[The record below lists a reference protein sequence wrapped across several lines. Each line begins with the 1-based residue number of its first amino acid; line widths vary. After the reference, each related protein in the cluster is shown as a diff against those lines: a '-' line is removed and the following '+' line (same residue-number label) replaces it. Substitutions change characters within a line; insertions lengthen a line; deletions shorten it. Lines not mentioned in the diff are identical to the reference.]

1 MKENREIRST
11 SAPSVTG
18 RRVSGVAVA
27 FRSPSRPLYEN
38 GKRFIEVILP
48 EAITDELIQ
57 RCDIRALVDH
67 DRARLLARSNKG
79 KGTLKLN
86 LTEFGL
92 EYSFEAPHT
101 ADGDYVVEM
110 VKRGDI
116 EGSSFAFSVADGG
129 ERWEKRKDGTYIRYI
144 SKIRALYDV
153 TITADPAY
161 PSTSVDVRR
170 NGGRENDWRK
180 SLHRAYKKAGI
191 PFTPKEKLEALRKDI
206 DDVKLRQRF
215 IAINNRK

>member
-1 MKENREIRST
+1 MEKREIRSAL
-11 SAPSVTG
+11 APSVSG
-18 RRVSGVAVA
+18 RKVSGVAVA
-27 FRSPSRPLYEN
+27 FKSPSRPLFEQ

-48 EAITDELIQ
+48 EAITDDLIQ

-79 KGTLKLN
+79 RGTLKLTR
-86 LTEFGL
+86 TESGL

-116 EGSSFAFSVADGG
+116 EGSSFAFSVAEGG
-129 ERWEKRKDGTYIRYI
+129 ERWEKRNDGTYTRYI
-144 SKIRALYDV
+144 TKIRALYDV

-161 PSTSVDVRR
+161 PSTSVGVRN
-170 NGGRENDWRK
+170 NGNKNTD
-180 SLHRAYKKAGI
+180 YKKNLHKIAKEAGI
-191 PFTPKEKLEALRKDI
+191 PFTAKEKLEALRKE
-206 DDVKLRQRF
+206 
-215 IAINNRK
+215 INKYNLL

>member
-1 MKENREIRST
+1 MEKKEIRSAL
-11 SAPSVTG
+11 APSVTG
-18 RRVSGVAVA
+18 RKVTGTAVT
-27 FRSPSRPLYEN
+27 FRSPSRPLYEK

-48 EAITDELIQ
+48 EAISDDLIQ

-79 KGTLKLN
+79 RGTLKLTR
-86 LTEFGL
+86 TEFGL
-92 EYSFEAPHT
+92 EYSFEAANT

-116 EGSSFAFSVADGG
+116 EGSSFAFSVAEGG
-129 ERWEKRKDGTYIRYI
+129 ERWEKRKDGTYTRYI

-161 PSTSVDVRR
+161 PSTSVGVRN
-170 NGGRENDWRK
+170 NGYKNTD
-180 SLHRAYKKAGI
+180 YKKNLHKVAKEAGI
-191 PFTPKEKLEALRKDI
+191 PFTTKEKLEALRKE
-206 DDVKLRQRF
+206 
-215 IAINNRK
+215 INKYNLP

>member
-1 MKENREIRST
+1 MENREIRST

-18 RRVSGVAVA
+18 RKVSGVAVA
-27 FRSPSRPLYEN
+27 FRSPSRPLYEK

-79 KGTLKLN
+79 KGTLKLTR
-86 LTEFGL
+86 TEFGL
-92 EYSFEAPHT
+92 EYSFEAPRT

-110 VKRGDI
+110 VKRKDI
-116 EGSSFAFSVADGG
+116 EGSSFAFSVADDG
-129 ERWEKRKDGTYIRYI
+129 EKWEKHNNGTYTRYI
-144 SKIRALYDV
+144 TKIRALYDV

-161 PSTSVDVRR
+161 PSTSVGVRN
-170 NGGRENDWRK
+170 NGYKNTD
-180 SLHRAYKKAGI
+180 YKKNLHKIAKEAGI
-191 PFTPKEKLEALRKDI
+191 PFTLSERIKEIKKQCNL
-206 DDVKLRQRF
+206 
-215 IAINNRK
+215 

>member
-1 MKENREIRST
+1 MENREIRST

-18 RRVSGVAVA
+18 RKVSGVAVA
-27 FRSPSRPLYEN
+27 FRSPSRPLYEQ

-48 EAITDELIQ
+48 EAITYELIQ

-79 KGTLKLN
+79 KGTLKLTR
-86 LTEFGL
+86 TEFGL

-116 EGSSFAFSVADGG
+116 EGSSFHFYEAMYLFA
-129 ERWEKRKDGTYIRYI
+129 EKHLAKGWHLPV
-144 SKIRALYDV
+144 K
-153 TITADPAY
+153 TAVKLMQLTAR
-161 PSTSVDVRR
+161 TGMRL
-170 NGGRENDWRK
+170 
-180 SLHRAYKKAGI
+180 LHRDKK
-191 PFTPKEKLEALRKDI
+191 
-206 DDVKLRQRF
+206 
-215 IAINNRK
+215 